1 LRNEIPGPGY
11 LHLGEA
17 STDQFL
23 DELFPWKR
31 MPKRDKGQTTYHWVL
46 PPGSRDEGGDCTRMA
61 YAALQLII
69 RKYNRATMWDQLEAA
84 AGGQPPTLTPV
95 PRRRGSWLGKD

>member
-1 LRNEIPGPGY
+1 
-11 LHLGEA
+11 
-17 STDQFL
+17 
-23 DELFPWKR
+23 

-61 YAALQLII
+61 YAALQLVA
-69 RKYNRATMWDQLEAA
+69 RKYNRSTFWDQMESTL
-84 AGGQPPTLTPV
+84 GQSSVPTLTPV